1 MKHFGIRI
9 TLPEGDTMSA
19 AHLLG
24 PGWESFRWFETADQR
39 DGAFEEMQRQLPI
52 YRRHDRITQVLE
64 KVER

>member
-1 MKHFGIRI
+1 MKRFGIRI

-24 PGWESFRWFETADQR
+24 PGWESFRWFESAAQR
-39 DGAFEEMQRQLPI
+39 DRAFAEMQRQLPI